1 MKAARLP
8 AAPAAGTAAA
18 RADRTGGAGRADR
31 TGARRERAPRA
42 GGPASFEP
50 APFDPVARVMV
61 DVPLPHLDRP
71 FDYVVPAGLDAAVQ
85 PGSRV
90 RVRFS
95 GQLVDGYVLERGA
108 ASDHPGRLAR
118 IERAVGTEPVLTPA
132 TTRLFR
138 AVADR
143 WAGSFVDVV
152 RLGVPARHARAES
165 SPAAGAGEPMAP
177 LPPPEPGSWARYTA
191 GAAFLTAIR
200 TGQQARAVWACAP
213 GDDPPA
219 RLAEAI
225 QAALA
230 AGRGAVVVVAD
241 ARDLARL
248 DAAVTA
254 ALGPGRHVALS
265 ADLGPAERY
274 RRWVA
279 VRRGTVRAV
288 IGTRAAAY
296 APVAEPGLVAI
307 WDDGDDL
314 HVEPR
319 APYPNVRDVLV
330 LRSSL
335 EGAALLIGGYARTA
349 EAQLLI
355 DSGWAHAITAPREV
369 VRAGAP
375 RVTPTGDDYELERDP
390 AAVRARLP
398 SLALRTARA
407 ALASG
412 RPVLVQVPRA
422 GYAPTLACGRDR
434 TPARCSFCS
443 GPLGAA
449 GPGGVARCRWCA
461 RPAADWAC
469 PVCGGRALRA
479 VVVGARRTAEE
490 LGRAF
495 PGARV
500 RTSGGD
506 AVLDRVEGG
515 AELVVSTPG
524 AEPVAAGG
532 YGAALL
538 LDGWTLLS
546 RADLRA
552 GEEAL
557 RRWFNAAALVAA
569 DGQVVIAADAGVA
582 AVQALVRWD
591 PVGHATRELADR
603 NELGFPPAMRMAAIT
618 GPAPAIQGLLAVA
631 ELPPSADRIGPV
643 ELDGRPGEM
652 PPQHPGD
659 PDAVEQRLLI
669 RVPRR
674 DGPALARALHA
685 AAAVRSARKDPD
697 PLRIAL
703 DPATLT

>member
-1 MKAARLP
+1 MTATRRSAVRP
-8 AAPAAGTAAA
+8 AGPNAAA
-18 RADRTGGAGRADR
+18 RA
-31 TGARRERAPRA
+31 
-42 GGPASFEP
+42 GGPKPFEP
-50 APFDPVARVMV
+50 AAVDPVVRLMV

-71 FDYVVPAGLDAAVQ
+71 FDYLVPADLDAVVQ
-85 PGSRV
+85 SGSRV
-90 RVRFS
+90 RVRFA
-95 GQLVDGYVLERGA
+95 GRLVDGYVLERGA
-108 ASDHPGRLAR
+108 ASAHPGRLAR

-152 RLGVPARHARAES
+152 RLGVPARHARAEAGLTVAT
-165 SPAAGAGEPMAP
+165 PAVTGEPV
-177 LPPPEPGSWARYTA
+177 PPDPSFWGRYTA

-200 TGQQARAVWACAP
+200 AGHPARGVWACTP
-213 GDDPPA
+213 GDDAPA

-230 AGRGAVVVVAD
+230 AGRGALVVVAD

-248 DAAVTA
+248 DAAVTT

-279 VRRGTVRAV
+279 VRRGAVRAV
-288 IGTRAAAY
+288 IGTRAAAF
-296 APVAEPGLVAI
+296 APVADPGLFAI

-335 EGAALLIGGYARTA
+335 EGAPLLIGGYARTS
-349 EAQLLI
+349 EAQVLV
-355 DSGWAHAITAPREV
+355 DSGWAHAITATRAV

-375 RVTPTGDDYELERDP
+375 RITPTGDDFELERDP

-407 ALASG
+407 ALALN

-422 GYAPTLACGRDR
+422 GYAPALACVRDR

-443 GPLGAA
+443 GPLAAA
-449 GPGGVARCRWCA
+449 GPGGMARCRWCA
-461 RPAADWAC
+461 RPATDWAC

-506 AVLDRVEGG
+506 AVLGRVEGG
-515 AELVVSTPG
+515 AELVVATPG
-524 AEPVAAGG
+524 AEPVAPGG

-557 RRWFNAAALVAA
+557 RRWFNAAALVSA

-591 PVGHATRELADR
+591 PVGHAARELADR
-603 NELGFPPAMRMAAIT
+603 TELGFPPATRMASIT

-631 ELPPSADRIGPV
+631 ELPSTADRIGPV
-643 ELDGRPGEM
+643 ELDRPHRPGDAS
-652 PPQHPGD
+652 PQHAAD
-659 PDAVEQRLLI
+659 ADAVEQRLLI
-669 RVPRR
+669 RVPRP

-703 DPATLT
+703 DPVTLA